1 MKELSRMTIRD
12 FLTELASDS
21 PAPGGGS
28 VAALSGALGA
38 GLAIMVTRLTIGK
51 EKYRENWDEMGKVQR
66 EAKEL
71 AEQFLSLTEQ
81 DAEAFNTFFNA
92 MKMPKD
98 TEEQKTLRQE
108 MMQEGLKDA
117 TMIPLET
124 LKACELLVDLARTT
138 AERGNPN
145 AVTDAGTA
153 ALLTRSAALSAAYN
167 VRINLG
173 GINDETF
180 VSMTERE
187 VTETLKRIEKV
198 SSAVE
203 DLVRSNF

>member
-12 FLTELASDS
+12 FLCELASDS

-38 GLAIMVTRLTIGK
+38 ALAIMVTRLTIGK

-66 EAKEL
+66 EGKEL

-81 DAEAFNTFFNA
+81 DTEAFNTFFRA
-92 MKMPKD
+92 TKMPKD
-98 TEEQKTLRQE
+98 TEEQKTARLD
-108 MMQEGLKDA
+108 MMEEGLKEA
-117 TMIPLET
+117 TMVPLET
-124 LKACELLVDLARTT
+124 LKACELLIGLARTT
-138 AERGNPN
+138 VERGNPN

-153 ALLTRSAALSAAYN
+153 ALLARSAALSAAYN

-180 VSMTERE
+180 VSLTEKE
-187 VTETLKRIEKV
+187 VAETLKRIETV
-198 SSAVE
+198 SSTVE
-203 DLVRSNF
+203 TFVIEAL